1 MKLEKENS
9 TSAERFHISIKSE
22 VLHVMTSLNE
32 IYFCFPEQ
40 KHALIYLEAGIA
52 LSFVKL

>member
-32 IYFCFPEQ
+32 IYFCFPRQ
-40 KHALIYLEAGIA
+40 KHALINVKVGIA

>member
-32 IYFCFPEQ
+32 IYFCFPKQ

>member
-9 TSAERFHISIKSE
+9 TSAEGFHISIKSE

-40 KHALIYLEAGIA
+40 KHALVYVKVGIA

>member
-32 IYFCFPEQ
+32 IYFCFPRQ
-40 KHALIYLEAGIA
+40 RHALIYVKVGIA

>member
-22 VLHVMTSLNE
+22 VLHVLTSLNE
-32 IYFCFPEQ
+32 IYFKQ
-40 KHALIYLEAGIA
+40 KHGLIYLEAGIA